1 MQRGEVRWYRFPQP
15 DKKRPALILTR
26 DSVLDLLAEVT
37 VAPITSTV
45 RDIPSEVPLGP
56 EDGMPRRCAV
66 NLDHLQTV
74 AKARVGPLIT
84 TLRRETMTEVE
95 RHYRDIY
102 VTERGRLGL
111 PAEPIDR
118 VSGTIESRIRDERLA
133 RQTADWVRDLRGRA
147 DIQIRKDCLK

>member
-15 DKKRPALILTR
+15 DKKRPVLILTR

-56 EDGMPRRCAV
+56 EHGMPRRCAV

-84 TLRRETMTEVE
+84 TLRREAMNEVE
-95 RHYRDIY
+95 RAL
-102 VTERGRLGL
+102 TFALGFG
-111 PAEPIDR
+111 P
-118 VSGTIESRIRDERLA
+118 
-133 RQTADWVRDLRGRA
+133 
-147 DIQIRKDCLK
+147 